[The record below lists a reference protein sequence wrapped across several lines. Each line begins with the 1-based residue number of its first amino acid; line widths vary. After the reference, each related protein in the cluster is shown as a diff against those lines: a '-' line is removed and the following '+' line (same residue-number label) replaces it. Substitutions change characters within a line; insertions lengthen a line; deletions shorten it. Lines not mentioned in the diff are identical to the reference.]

1 MKPFFLSLL
10 GLSLSITLQAND
22 YENAEK
28 ELVERNKSALSKL
41 AETRTK
47 IQNEKIPLATK
58 LSALERSVEEKRRSL
73 DRLQRLRDNK
83 SVSLTALKKEVD
95 GRKTEAQFLS
105 TLGSDYLANFEAR
118 LHVAEIDRNQAE
130 LSQIK
135 SVLDSDSSEKEKMTA
150 RMNLLTMSIKRIEEL
165 LGGTQFDG
173 QALDGSGK
181 VREGTFVLSG
191 PLAYFNEKSGTLA
204 GLTESGRD
212 LKPRIF
218 ELQDPQASTLRSYF
232 KSDDGS
238 VATLPVDATLGDA
251 VKVAAAE
258 DNTPKNYRQAF
269 PSNDEERN
277 DFLLPSGI

>member
-28 ELVERNKSALSKL
+28 ELVEKNKSALSKL

-191 PLAYFNEKSGTLA
+191 PLAYFNEKSGHL
-204 GLTESGRD
+204 LDS
-212 LKPRIF
+212 LS
-218 ELQDPQASTLRSYF
+218 QDET
-232 KSDDGS
+232 
-238 VATLPVDATLGDA
+238 
-251 VKVAAAE
+251 
-258 DNTPKNYRQAF
+258 
-269 PSNDEERN
+269 
-277 DFLLPSGI
+277 

>member
-1 MKPFFLSLL
+1 M
-10 GLSLSITLQAND
+10 
-22 YENAEK
+22 
-28 ELVERNKSALSKL
+28 
-41 AETRTK
+41 
-47 IQNEKIPLATK
+47 
-58 LSALERSVEEKRRSL
+58 
-73 DRLQRLRDNK
+73 
-83 SVSLTALKKEVD
+83 SLTALKKEVE
-95 GRKTEAQFLS
+95 GRKTEARFLS

-165 LGGTQFDG
+165 LGGTQFEG

-191 PLAYFNEKSGTLA
+191 PLAYFNEKNGSLA

-232 KSDDGS
+232 KSEDGLS
-238 VATLPVDATLGDA
+238 L
-251 VKVAAAE
+251 
-258 DNTPKNYRQAF
+258 
-269 PSNDEERN
+269 
-277 DFLLPSGI
+277 IHI